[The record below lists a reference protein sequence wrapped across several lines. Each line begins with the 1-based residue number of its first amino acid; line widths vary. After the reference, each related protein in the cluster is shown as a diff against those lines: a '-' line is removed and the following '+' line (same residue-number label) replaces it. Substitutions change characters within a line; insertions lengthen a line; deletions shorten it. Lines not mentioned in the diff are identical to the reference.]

1 MATTKMKSDKLYIN
15 TTIALLGTGLN
26 SRLLDKYQ
34 GYGSI
39 NAIDEL
45 ARAPIWRTRSRGRG
59 VTAAHHQFTGRPIV

>member
-45 ARAPIWRTRSRGRG
+45 ARAPHLAHALARTRCDGCASP
-59 VTAAHHQFTGRPIV
+59 VYMV

>member
-45 ARAPIWRTRSRGRG
+45 ARAPIWRTRSRGHG
-59 VTAAHHQFTGRPIV
+59 VTAAHHQFTRIV